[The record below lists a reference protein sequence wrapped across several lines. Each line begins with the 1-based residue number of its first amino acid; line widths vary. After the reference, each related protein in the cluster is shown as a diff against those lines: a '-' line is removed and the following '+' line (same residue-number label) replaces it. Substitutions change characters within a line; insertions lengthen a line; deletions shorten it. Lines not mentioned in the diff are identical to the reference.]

1 MVLQSWITTLLHGAI
16 MNIWI
21 SNVSITRFA
30 GVNTL
35 WAAITKDGYIPERVH
50 LLADEVVRQKGHLDQ
65 AIADVSTLIKGYGRP
80 VESITHDIVEIEFMK
95 LAEGLRNIVYDE
107 KQTGNTVAIDMTPGR
122 KYMSAFAMYMGVAKD
137 LTHKADRIYYLHIQD
152 LKQHRGKPFPLIPSS
167 LMTLY
172 DIKKELLE
180 DST

>member
-1 MVLQSWITTLLHGAI
+1 

-30 GVNTL
+30 GLNTL

-50 LLADEVVRQKGHLDQ
+50 LLADEVVREKGHLRR
-65 AIADVSTLIKGYGRP
+65 AIADVSTLIEGYGKP
-80 VESITHDIVEIEFMK
+80 VETITHDIVEIEFMK
-95 LAEGLRNIVYDE
+95 LADKLRRIVFDE

-122 KYMSAFAMYMGVAKD
+122 KYMSAFAMYMGVAKE
-137 LTHKADRIYYLHIQD
+137 LKHKADIIYYLHVQD
-152 LKQHRGKPFPLIPSS
+152 LKQHRGKPYPLIPAS

-180 DST
+180 DRT